1 MQRNGTKMSISE
13 AHAEVKDGLGSILQP
28 GQAVDSLDYKPL
40 GYRLDT
46 SIARLCFRGIY
57 CPMMGRFAWIK
68 VISPNRHTIFTLMK
82 EAFSGC
88 CGAPLRSVSSLS
100 SRVGDNALRHDYHDN
115 SPSDS

>member
-13 AHAEVKDGLGSILQP
+13 AHAEVKDGVGLDPTAGSNS
-28 GQAVDSLDYKPL
+28 QAVDSLDYKPL

-100 SRVGDNALRHDYHDN
+100 SLGGR
-115 SPSDS
+115 